1 MIVFVALFVLVL
13 FYNLFLY
20 NFLFSNN
27 LVVTKLVFENLQ
39 NDLERIGFP
48 FNAELNIYHISIL
61 SSFTIMLLL
70 KFFFIK
76 NISTKEPLKII
87 VDFSKLFFIYAGS
100 LFSILYILR
109 LYSLSRGILIIFILL
124 FPIVFYPL
132 IATMKK
138 IENLKSK
145 KGWLYITVLFTTLII
160 TFNLYSKNNIVFS
173 ISSFET
179 TTSTSTTTTEPQFD
193 IKNSDYCYEWL
204 GSNNHKGCITGA
216 KVINIKQYSDSLN
229 NVVIFNNEIYILD
242 VYGKI
247 IREKDESVFLD
258 ISERVK
264 NRIDEGGSEAGLFGL
279 AFHPSEEY
287 FLVSFSNTQSELIVE
302 KYFLDNSG
310 QPITE
315 TREIIFGS
323 PGPGGRH
330 YSGNLIWSNYFND
343 FLLSVGDMIS
353 DYSVYFN
360 TTTSKGKILF
370 LNSYSTNSYLIS
382 NKDGQIPRSDIFGFG
397 LRNPWKTYEY
407 KEYLFIPDIG
417 ENTQEE
423 LNIVSLEDF
432 SKQNSSLVFG
442 WPFFEA
448 SLDQN
453 FNAEKIKLY
462 KNNIEYDVKTYVEE
476 VQFKPSVY
484 YNHEG
489 PENFRAAI
497 IGGAVIDD
505 PLSDYYENYIFT
517 DYLSNEL
524 FAYDF
529 KNNKLF
535 TIPLPNLN
543 TFFTSLA
550 IHPTLKDTVLIT
562 SGNGELIQI
571 QLP

>member
-1 MIVFVALFVLVL
+1 MIVFVVLFVLVL

-27 LVVTKLVFENLQ
+27 LVVTKVVFENLQ

-179 TTSTSTTTTEPQFD
+179 TTSTSTTTTEPKFD
-193 IKNSDYCYEWL
+193 IKSSDYCYGWL
-204 GSNNHKGCITGA
+204 GSNNHSGCITGA

-247 IREKDESVFLD
+247 IREDGSVFLD
-258 ISERVK
+258 ISKKVK
-264 NRIDEGGSEAGLFGL
+264 NRIDEGSGETGLFGL
-279 AFHPSEEY
+279 AFHPSKEY

-310 QPITE
+310 QPNTG

-330 YSGNLIWSNYFND
+330 FSGNLIWSNYFND

-353 DYSVYFN
+353 EYPVYFN
-360 TTTSKGKILF
+360 TTSAKGKILF

-382 NKDGQIPRSDIFGFG
+382 TKVGQIPRDDIFGFG
-397 LRNPWKTYEY
+397 LRNPWKTFEY

-417 ENTQEE
+417 NNTQEE
-423 LNIVSLEDF
+423 LNVISLEEF

-476 VQFKPSVY
+476 VQVKPSVY
-484 YNHEG
+484 YNHEA